1 MKMSKDGSPDN
12 AMPSRTMSA
21 RVMSAKY
28 SGTVKGNSKKIW
40 LSSREIAENC
50 ARFDSIAP

>member
-1 MKMSKDGSPDN
+1 
-12 AMPSRTMSA
+12 
-21 RVMSAKY
+21 MSAKY

>member
-1 MKMSKDGSPDN
+1 
-12 AMPSRTMSA
+12 
-21 RVMSAKY
+21 
-28 SGTVKGNSKKIW
+28 VKGNSKKIW